1 LAPFTRE
8 EVLTLKRLPLLALLA
23 LAALWLFPSP
33 ARASSLSDCL
43 AHQHVCVTS
52 NGRAIV
58 SQDDQSLLEELIGSD
73 HVYLVIASSGPK
85 RYDDAMRQIIGV
97 LDQHKP
103 EYAVGFLDTDG
114 KHFGAY
120 NRGILPEHGA
130 ANIAT
135 QVVKEFAGE
144 DDLVAALIDFVT
156 EVHATAIQELAA
168 GAALED
174 TQGVA
179 PDASPGGAPVDTQPP
194 RDRGGLIGFA
204 VVGVVVVATFLAWI
218 LPARRR
224 RQRQLADAKSAAQD
238 DLIALGSAV
247 TELDTDVLV
256 QNQPE
261 AAQEQAAALGCYER
275 GTRALDRARRLGD
288 MRTVGLAIAQGQ
300 YHLAAAKALSEGKP
314 RPGRRPPCFFDPR
327 HGMSLRD
334 VVWTPTEGG
343 TARDVPACATCAH
356 QVDDG
361 IQPDMRQ
368 IEVAGA
374 PVRYLESRVAPGYW
388 GGYYGYGGGGHE
400 LFTGFLL
407 GQALAP
413 HPPAFSL
420 SGFGGGDFGGAGGAD
435 AGGDFGG
442 GDLGGGGGF
451 GGGDFGGGGGGGDFG
466 GGGGFS

>member
-1 LAPFTRE
+1 M
-8 EVLTLKRLPLLALLA
+8 KRLPLLALLALLA

-33 ARASSLSDCL
+33 ALASSLSDCL

-85 RYDDAMRQIIGV
+85 SYDDAMRQIIGV
-97 LDQHKP
+97 LDQRNH

-120 NRGILPEHGA
+120 NQGVLPKHGA
-130 ANIAT
+130 AAIAT
-135 QVVKEFAGE
+135 QVVKESAGE
-144 DDLVAALIDFVT
+144 DDLVLALIDFVT

-179 PDASPGGAPVDTQPP
+179 PDASPGGAPVGTQPP

-275 GTRALDRARRLGD
+275 GTNALDNARRLGD
-288 MRTVGLAIAQGQ
+288 MRAVGLAIAEGQ
-300 YHLAAAKALSEGKP
+300 YHLAAAKALGEGKP
-314 RPGRRPPCFFDPR
+314 RPQRRPPCFFDPR
-327 HGMSLRD
+327 HGMSVLD
-334 VVWTPTEGG
+334 VVWTPAEGG

-356 QVDDG
+356 QVDAG

-388 GGYYGYGGGGHE
+388 GGYYGYGGGHE

-451 GGGDFGGGGGGGDFG
+451 GGGDFGGGGGGGGDFG